1 MASALCGST
10 PVVSLGHTHTLKGAV
25 FVVRPSRTGGEQS
38 VEDFQQIKAL
48 LVSEA
53 VRSPI
58 VENQQQTDDK
68 AQDARWR
75 HIQKTLNV
83 DCLRA
88 YLKRLPDFEDFEAER
103 KALVWAAEFGSA
115 ERALAFFVAW
125 PNLEHAARLVRDR
138 IAELDGRVYY
148 ALRPAAEA
156 IEDRYMEPPS
166 SRCARLS
173 RQTHSTSRS
182 EPPPTPGWEIRR
194 TDAFDDVRKT
204 DPNLSVNQIAAA
216 GPDQIGHWPIV
227 GPQAR
232 NGGLCSR
239 SGGLVPPDAV

>member
-156 IEDRYMEPPS
+156 IEDRYSAAAALLYRRMVESVLDRGS
-166 SRCARLS
+166 SKQYPYAARDLRSCHRLAGRLAQDDEIETHGAFMARLKQAHG
-173 RQTHSTSRS
+173 RKHGFWNQFDGQT
-182 EPPPTPGWEIRR
+182 G
-194 TDAFDDVRKT
+194 
-204 DPNLSVNQIAAA
+204 
-216 GPDQIGHWPIV
+216 
-227 GPQAR
+227 
-232 NGGLCSR
+232 
-239 SGGLVPPDAV
+239 

>member
-88 YLKRLPDFEDFEAER
+88 YLKRLP
-103 KALVWAAEFGSA
+103 
-115 ERALAFFVAW
+115 ERANVHDFY
-125 PNLEHAARLVRDR
+125 AARS
-138 IAELDGRVYY
+138 
-148 ALRPAAEA
+148 RP
-156 IEDRYMEPPS
+156 
-166 SRCARLS
+166 L
-173 RQTHSTSRS
+173 
-182 EPPPTPGWEIRR
+182 PPPPW
-194 TDAFDDVRKT
+194 KT
-204 DPNLSVNQIAAA
+204 FALPFSQPALMCIMRSFSI
-216 GPDQIGHWPIV
+216 P
-227 GPQAR
+227 R
-232 NGGLCSR
+232 N
-239 SGGLVPPDAV
+239 AT